1 MDSYLGLP
9 KMVEMLDEGNIEQV
23 RYHLEGMMLKVKLI
37 NCCPNKMSQATKK
50 VLQMVLTNPMPID
63 R

>member
-1 MDSYLGLP
+1 
-9 KMVEMLDEGNIEQV
+9 MVEMLDEGNIEQV